1 MKIAR
6 TFLALLL
13 TLAAGVGYS
22 FAQGTDIKAAY
33 VKDGEIFTI
42 GADGQERRLTDDGIA
57 NGGPLWSKD
66 GTKIA
71 FSRKIDRA
79 VALADLV
86 VVDPENGRTLA
97 DIRICPVTPDTPE
110 VQCGMNYVERIEWLT
125 ADKIAAAA
133 SINPS
138 TDDTLVF
145 DLRAGKVLMDY
156 TDDYTDDHGGAVFSP
171 DGEHVAAETGAP
183 HWTPDWGSAPELD
196 IGYQR
201 VYPAKGVHVTLLSQ
215 AAWSDDGKEVA
226 VVAEDYKSKRRSIVV
241 CGLKGACESTALP
254 AGKWDPDESYQI
266 QWNGGRVYATAPEG
280 TWSCQ
285 RGDSIAVVSSPP
297 PDLKGVATGLTAG
310 LREQIQNLGGKEPDF
325 WCADCALAK
334 LPRQAPED

>member
-42 GADGQERRLTDDGIA
+42 GADGQERRLTEDGIA

-97 DIRICPVTPDTPE
+97 DIRICPVTSDTPA

-156 TDDYTDDHGGAVFSP
+156 TDDYTDDNGGAVFSS
-171 DGEHVAAETGAP
+171 DGEHVADVTGAL
-183 HWTPDWGSAPELD
+183 HWTPDSESAPELD